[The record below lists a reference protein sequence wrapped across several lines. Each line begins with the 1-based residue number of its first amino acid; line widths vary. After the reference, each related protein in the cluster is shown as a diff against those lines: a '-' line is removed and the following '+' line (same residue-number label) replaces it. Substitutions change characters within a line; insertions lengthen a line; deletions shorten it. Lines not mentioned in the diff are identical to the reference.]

1 MKFFRYILFSSLICC
16 LSSGHLRVLADTVQP
31 IATKDRSFAIYSIP
45 HLQNWSVTNQVDK
58 TQTRLMQISIP
69 WTAQLQLSNRTGM
82 VLTQS
87 NAISKFN
94 LDKLD
99 DQGKSGLILQG
110 MGDIRLKIRHQLFD
124 NLMLIAGTNFPAGKT
139 GVDPEADEDEV
150 LKHLFDDTLDFQ
162 TGRLGEGWA
171 FDIGTAYAR
180 QLAGITFGIG
190 ANYLYK
196 NMYLRQLLNDPTRK
210 VNYNPGTDISFTSG
224 FSAGSVL
231 QFRSDFTYII
241 HTRQTIH
248 GTGVFDTEKNYFE
261 QGPDLLIDGGI
272 AYKRQRLKLDLFGQ
286 LLDREASSRPD
297 ASKSNRLEIV
307 DGNQNNRRIYA
318 LRITYQTGGRST
330 ISATVEDKLLEDQ
343 NQERVASIL
352 SYYLDSHFQLTS
364 PIGLT
369 LGLKISNGRMDEGQ
383 TRLSGYGCYAALTT
397 GF

>member
-1 MKFFRYILFSSLICC
+1 
-16 LSSGHLRVLADTVQP
+16 
-31 IATKDRSFAIYSIP
+31 
-45 HLQNWSVTNQVDK
+45 
-58 TQTRLMQISIP
+58 
-69 WTAQLQLSNRTGM
+69 
-82 VLTQS
+82 
-87 NAISKFN
+87 
-94 LDKLD
+94 
-99 DQGKSGLILQG
+99 
-110 MGDIRLKIRHQLFD
+110 
-124 NLMLIAGTNFPAGKT
+124 
-139 GVDPEADEDEV
+139 
-150 LKHLFDDTLDFQ
+150 
-162 TGRLGEGWA
+162 
-171 FDIGTAYAR
+171 
-180 QLAGITFGIG
+180 
-190 ANYLYK
+190 
-196 NMYLRQLLNDPTRK
+196 LNDPTRK

-352 SYYLDSHFQLTS
+352 SYYLDSHFQLAS

-369 LGLKISNGRMDEGQ
+369 LGLKISNGKMDEGQ

>member
-1 MKFFRYILFSSLICC
+1 MKFFRYILFSSFICC

-231 QFRSDFTYII
+231 RFRSDFTYII

-352 SYYLDSHFQLTS
+352 SYYLDSHFQLAS

-369 LGLKISNGRMDEGQ
+369 LGLKISNGKMDEGQ

>member
-1 MKFFRYILFSSLICC
+1 MKLFRYGLFSSLICF
-16 LSSGHLRVLADTVQP
+16 LLSGHLQVLADAVQP
-31 IATKDRSFAIYSIP
+31 TATTDRAFLIYSIP
-45 HLQNWSVTNQVDK
+45 HLQNWSITNKIDK
-58 TQTRLMQISIP
+58 TQTRLTQISIP
-69 WTAQLQLSNRTGM
+69 WTAQLWLSNRTRM

-87 NAISKFN
+87 SAISEFN
-94 LDKLD
+94 LDKLE
-99 DQGKSGLILQG
+99 DQDKSELTLQG
-110 MGDIRLKIRHQLFD
+110 MGDIRLKIKHQLLD
-124 NLMLIAGTNFPAGKT
+124 SLMVIAGTNFPTGKT
-139 GVDPEADEDEV
+139 GIDPETDEEEV
-150 LKHLFDDTLDFQ
+150 LKHLFNDALDFQ

-196 NMYLRQLLNDPTRK
+196 NTYLRQLLNDPRRK

-231 QFRSDFTYII
+231 QFHSDFTYII
-241 HTRQTIH
+241 HTRQTIR
-248 GTGVFDTEKNYFE
+248 GTGVFDKEKNYFE
-261 QGPDLLIDGGI
+261 QGPDLLVDGGI
-272 AYKRQRLKLDLFGQ
+272 TYKRQRLQLDIFGQ
-286 LLDREASSRPD
+286 LLDREDSSRPD
-297 ASKSNRLEIV
+297 VSKNNRLEIV
-307 DGNQNNRRIYA
+307 DVNQNNRRRYV
-318 LRITYQTGGRST
+318 LRIMYQTGGSST

-352 SYYLDSHFQLTS
+352 SYYLDSHFQLAN

-369 LGLKISNGRMDEGQ
+369 FGLKISNGKMNEGQ